1 MNNFIIVKAKL
12 NILTI
17 ENGGCRKTGIVSGY
31 RPDHVFEHYE
41 SDTLIAYMGDITF
54 TDWKLI
60 YPGEEK
66 IVTVRFL
73 NREAIK
79 KYIYI
84 GRKWLINEGPKLVAN
99 AEILELL

>member
-1 MNNFIIVKAKL
+1 MNDFIIVKAKL
-12 NILTI
+12 NVLTA
-17 ENGGCRKTGIVSGY
+17 EDGGCRKSGIVSGY
-31 RPDHVFEHYE
+31 RPDHVFEPYE
-41 SDTLIAYMGDITF
+41 NNALIAYMGDITF
-54 TDWKLI
+54 TDWKFI

-84 GRKWLINEGPKLVAN
+84 GRKWIINEGRNLIAK
-99 AEILELL
+99 AEIIELL